1 MTYEDLD
8 EETSARII
16 CALDE
21 GSLVNIANSSDDLNI
36 GCLEDAK
43 HLCQGD
49 CRMNFFAPRDI
60 DGGEELRA
68 NYGEYIEDE
77 ASDLNLYY
85 KLLEW

>member
-1 MTYEDLD
+1 M
-8 EETSARII
+8 
-16 CALDE
+16 
-21 GSLVNIANSSDDLNI
+21 NI
-36 GCLEDAK
+36 GSLEDAK

-77 ASDLNLYY
+77 ASDL
-85 KLLEW
+85 